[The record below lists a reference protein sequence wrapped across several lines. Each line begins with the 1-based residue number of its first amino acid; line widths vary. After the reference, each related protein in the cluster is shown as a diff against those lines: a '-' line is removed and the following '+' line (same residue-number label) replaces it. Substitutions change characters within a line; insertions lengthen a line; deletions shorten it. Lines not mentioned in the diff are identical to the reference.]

1 MVCRRWQPGPGA
13 FRVER
18 SAAGVPD
25 PEGAAEAEG
34 GLAVGGRFLAALV
47 LLAALLAGCG
57 AARGAASGGRP
68 AVANPGGPV
77 VEAGGTLLAEPGAGA
92 TSYVDLIRGATHAV
106 EVNSYLLTDHRV
118 VAALIAD
125 ARRGV
130 RVRAIVA
137 GNPYRDAAAMSQ
149 EQAEFR
155 GSGVAIKTA
164 PARFE
169 GRYVFDHAKYVV
181 ADPGQSD
188 QAAIL
193 GSSNL
198 DYSGLGGGSREYD
211 WKTKSA
217 AVVAALDAVF
227 RADWGGTKAG
237 KVPRRTL
244 VVSPGAQPA
253 LLGLIDHARR
263 RLWIES
269 EEMGDVPQVLA
280 AIEAR
285 ARAGVQ
291 VEVVLPRSLSST
303 DRGNAAALKAAGAK
317 VVLLDRPY
325 PHAKLIVADD
335 RVFLGSE
342 NFSRSSLDRNRE
354 VGIVLGG
361 GPAGLAAAAFRK
373 DFAAGQPLNA
383 ANAGDH
389 APSGYL
395 PSGRQLYGKTEAE
408 VRQSLGNPERTYSTS
423 YHGRPEMAWVYPDQ
437 RVYFGADA
445 QVVYVSHQPG

>member
-1 MVCRRWQPGPGA
+1 M
-13 FRVER
+13 
-18 SAAGVPD
+18 
-25 PEGAAEAEG
+25 
-34 GLAVGGRFLAALV
+34 GGRFLAALV

-57 AARGAASGGRP
+57 AAREAASGGSP
-68 AVANPGGPV
+68 AGANLGGLV
-77 VEAGGTLLAEPGAGA
+77 VEASGMLLAEPGAGA
-92 TSYVDLIRGATHAV
+92 TPYVDLIRGATHTV

-118 VAALIAD
+118 VAAMIAD

-137 GNPYRDAAAMSQ
+137 GNPYRDAAAVSQ

-181 ADPGQSD
+181 VDPGRSD
-188 QAAIL
+188 QEAIL

-198 DYSGLGGGSREYD
+198 DYSGLGGDNREHD
-211 WKTKSA
+211 WKTNSP

-227 RADWGGTKAG
+227 RADWGGTRAG

-269 EEMGDVPQVLA
+269 EELGDVPQVLA

-291 VEVVLPRSLSST
+291 VEVVLPRSLSPT
-303 DRGNAAALKAAGAK
+303 DRENATALAAAGAQ

-361 GPAGLAAAAFRK
+361 APAGLAAAVFRK
-373 DFAAGQPLNA
+373 DFAAGRPLNA
-383 ANAGDH
+383 AKAGDH
-389 APSGYL
+389 APSGYS
-395 PSGRQLYGKTEAE
+395 PDGRQIYGKTEAE

-423 YHGRPEMAWVYPDQ
+423 YQGRPETAWVYPDQ

-445 QVVYVSHQPG
+445 RVVYVSRQPG